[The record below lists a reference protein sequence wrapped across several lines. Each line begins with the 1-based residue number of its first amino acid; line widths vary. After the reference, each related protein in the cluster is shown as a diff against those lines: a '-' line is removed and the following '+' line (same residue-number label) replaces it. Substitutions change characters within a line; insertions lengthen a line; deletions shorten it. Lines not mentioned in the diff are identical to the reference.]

1 MKLVVDASV
10 VVKLMHEEDGSEDAV
25 RLFVRAMDNDV
36 ELISS
41 ARMPSEVGN
50 ALMKHLNAEDG
61 EPFIEQVFE
70 LDIDMVHIDKHL
82 VGFRG
87 NVQCNRP
94 WNVLLRFRI
103 HDDRRKRGGKVRH
116 RRQGAPEKDTF
127 GDRHQES
134 PSDHRTVVVR
144 G

>member
-61 EPFIEQVFE
+61 EPFIEQLFE
-70 LDIDMVHIDKHL
+70 LDIDMVPIDKHL
-82 VGFRG
+82 VSEVMYNAIDLGMSFYDSGYMTIAEKEVARF
-87 NVQCNRP
+87 VTEDKE
-94 WNVLLRFRI
+94 LLRKI
-103 HDDRRKRGGKVRH
+103 
-116 RRQGAPEKDTF
+116 
-127 GDRHQES
+127 
-134 PSDHRTVVVR
+134 PSAIDIKKALRTIER
-144 G
+144 